1 MVPPRLLLLAT
12 NQLISDESTRRRR
25 QRYRECRVATRGWLV
40 AEDTGISYSE
50 PRSVRDAASCCLGQF
65 AFTVRF
71 RLQRL
76 IDGEGDRNNDRTRGE
91 ATARESCCHTAHG
104 PTTVC
109 LARAM
114 PGGLRRGGKKTRV
127 GEERERER
135 MSEREKES
143 ETNDGLLLSRWTSAR
158 AVCSSHL
165 THSALFRELDAS

>member
-1 MVPPRLLLLAT
+1 MT
-12 NQLISDESTRRRR
+12 R

-40 AEDTGISYSE
+40 AEDTGISYPE
-50 PRSVRDAASCCLGQF
+50 PRSVRGAASCCHGRV

-76 IDGEGDRNNDRTRGE
+76 IDGEGDRDNDRTRGE
-91 ATARESCCHTAHG
+91 ATARESCCHTAHS

-127 GEERERER
+127 GRRETEGAG
-135 MSEREKES
+135 EREKER
-143 ETNDGLLLSRWTSAR
+143 ETNDGLLLSRGTSAR

-165 THSALFRELDAS
+165 THSVLSNAS